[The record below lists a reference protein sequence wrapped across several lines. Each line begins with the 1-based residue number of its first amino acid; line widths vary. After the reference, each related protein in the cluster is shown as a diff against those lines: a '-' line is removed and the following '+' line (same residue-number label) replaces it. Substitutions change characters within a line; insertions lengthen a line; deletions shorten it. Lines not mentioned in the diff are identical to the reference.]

1 MRTVYRLIK
10 AGKIPAVR
18 VGRQWRFR
26 KTDIDAWLVSQQ
38 AADAPATSDAPSDD
52 PGPPLQPNNSR
63 PHVLVVDDEPD
74 VCALLSEM
82 LVVLADYNVDVA
94 SDGPLA
100 LWRLWIG
107 SYDLLIID
115 LRMLGMDGLSV
126 IHEVRQLHAE
136 LPVIIMTG
144 FSTEASAI
152 EAVNLGVSGY
162 LAKPLKVPNV
172 LDVVAKAL
180 GE

>member
-1 MRTVYRLIK
+1 
-10 AGKIPAVR
+10 
-18 VGRQWRFR
+18 
-26 KTDIDAWLVSQQ
+26 
-38 AADAPATSDAPSDD
+38 
-52 PGPPLQPNNSR
+52 
-63 PHVLVVDDEPD
+63 
-74 VCALLSEM
+74 
-82 LVVLADYNVDVA
+82 
-94 SDGPLA
+94 
-100 LWRLWIG
+100 
-107 SYDLLIID
+107 
-115 LRMLGMDGLSV
+115 MDGLSV
-126 IHEVRQLHAE
+126 IHEVRQLQAE